1 MDRRVRKSKEAI
13 KDAFTTLMNNG
24 RLEEITVSRLCEEA
38 DINRSTFYLHYKNID
53 DLIRSIEANLA
64 RHITSTIDHFETD
77 DLILNPEKITDSFTH
92 IIQSLEADSD
102 LVLTLINHSETSG
115 IKIMIEQVIENLILD
130 RIANMEGYAPE
141 DHLCMPPSYVAVLFS
156 SIFTSLLTEWL
167 INGHKESPYALARFI
182 NEFAFQPIIQNMM
195 NPQNNE

>member
-13 KDAFTTLMNNG
+13 KNAFTKLMNNS

-53 DLIRSIEANLA
+53 DFIHSIEANLA

-77 DLILNPEKITDSFTH
+77 DLVLHPEKLTDSFTH

-115 IKIMIEQVIENLILD
+115 IKIMIEQVAENLILD
-130 RIANMEGYAPE
+130 RIANMGGYSPE
-141 DHLCMPPSYVAVLFS
+141 DHLSIPPSYIAVLFS
-156 SIFTSLLTEWL
+156 SIFTGLLTEWL
-167 INGHKESPYALARFI
+167 INGHKETPHALGRFI
-182 NEFAFQPIIQNMM
+182 NDFAFQPIIQNML